1 MIEEMRDVEGSTVE
15 TYEVIETEA
24 EDVVGVEDGE
34 VEAIDG
40 EETTSSGGGGGVMHT
55 GHQNQQQMLNS
66 GQQQQQQQKRIR
78 RHQCQQCP
86 SNFPRQT
93 ELNTHKW
100 LVHGIFCSLLV
111 EECPETDCDF
121 TCESKGLLLEH
132 LYFAHNVDVKL
143 VSAQLDTEADF
154 DLWLQ
159 QFQYEHSSEFVLC
172 TTQSNAKYRTRL
184 YTCVFEAQP
193 KRCDPHKSLRVKR
206 QCAAHL
212 LVKVPRSEGK
222 GKVEV
227 LGSSHHNHVTSP
239 VPAPVRDVLE
249 TDDESGVMLPQ
260 SASLFEM
267 FQTAQQV
274 IQLSDELRAE
284 LTNGGTSQSADHM
297 AQVEMKLLQLRQV
310 LAGYDQPVCGG
321 LQATVSEMAVV
332 SADGVVL
339 EEAGNVVVGEQ
350 VGEDGSGVVMETFT
364 SSGHQQQSHQQTATL
379 HRRQDQLQHQTQQI
393 QQIEMIDASQM
404 VSDEVTQSA
413 QQTQHIVHHGRS
425 TRSQQQQMQ
434 HQEHI
439 IMG

>member
-1 MIEEMRDVEGSTVE
+1 MYTQSVALPESSIFHCAVVRHNGLTMMEEIRNVEDGTVE

-24 EDVVGVEDGE
+24 EDVAGVEEGE

-40 EETTSSGGGGGVMHT
+40 EETASSGAGLHAIH
-55 GHQNQQQMLNS
+55 HQQHPQVIDMQQP
-66 GQQQQQQQKRIR
+66 QQQQQKRVR

-111 EECPETDCDF
+111 EECPEAECGF

-159 QFQYEHSSEFVLC
+159 QFQYEHASEFVLC

-212 LVKVPRSEGK
+212 LVKV
-222 GKVEV
+222 
-227 LGSSHHNHVTSP
+227 
-239 VPAPVRDVLE
+239 
-249 TDDESGVMLPQ
+249 
-260 SASLFEM
+260 SLLKRE
-267 FQTAQQV
+267 
-274 IQLSDELRAE
+274 RA
-284 LTNGGTSQSADHM
+284 D
-297 AQVEMKLLQLRQV
+297 
-310 LAGYDQPVCGG
+310 
-321 LQATVSEMAVV
+321 
-332 SADGVVL
+332 
-339 EEAGNVVVGEQ
+339 
-350 VGEDGSGVVMETFT
+350 
-364 SSGHQQQSHQQTATL
+364 
-379 HRRQDQLQHQTQQI
+379 
-393 QQIEMIDASQM
+393 
-404 VSDEVTQSA
+404 
-413 QQTQHIVHHGRS
+413 
-425 TRSQQQQMQ
+425 
-434 HQEHI
+434 
-439 IMG
+439 